1 MINRIN
7 HIMEMVDNSW
17 VISAERQKYKKES
30 NGNATKGISKMNNS
44 FNLDGMKVKEESMF
58 FKIGD

>member
-1 MINRIN
+1 
-7 HIMEMVDNSW
+7 MVDNSW

-30 NGNATKGISKMNNS
+30 NGNATKVISKVNNS